1 MMIMNKRR
9 VGLYLHIPFCEKK
22 CRYCGFLSFDIYGLS
37 IYEEYTKGLISEIKS
52 YNDVFRKANVPDT
65 IFIGGGTPS
74 LLSEK
79 QINRIM
85 ECIFESFD
93 VAREREITIEA
104 NPNSLTYEK
113 LMAYKKAGINR
124 ISMGAQSMDDRVLAS
139 LGRVHKR
146 KDVISAYENAV
157 KVGFDNVNI
166 DLMYGIPEQSEE
178 SVFESLKEICD
189 LEPKHISFYGLQLEE
204 ETIFYEEYK
213 SGMIDLP
220 DENLEKNIYHK
231 AIKYLESKG
240 YEHYEISNFA
250 KPGFKSMHN
259 SKYWD
264 LEDYIGIGLGA
275 HSYIHGARSKNV
287 DDMKEYLNLTSKGKS
302 PVDSNFYHV
311 DSEKDKMA
319 VYVFTGL
326 RKREGISLS
335 EFEARFGKGLF
346 EIYKDI
352 TSELKRYMDEGYLEI
367 SGDRFRLTESGID
380 ISNDVMS
387 EFV

>member
-1 MMIMNKRR
+1 M
-9 VGLYLHIPFCEKK
+9 HIPFCEKK

>member
-1 MMIMNKRR
+1 M
-9 VGLYLHIPFCEKK
+9 HIPFCEKK

-387 EFV
+387 EVV

>member
-1 MMIMNKRR
+1 MNKRR